1 MPDYSSL
8 SLWLDQVS
16 HELVPRASLNSTDLA
31 REWDVVIVGGGFTG
45 LWAALGVTEN
55 NPDASVLV
63 LEKEIVGFGASGRN
77 GGWASALFPT
87 ETHALIERHGQEAA
101 VALRDA
107 MHHAVDG
114 VGRWAK
120 TLGIDAEY
128 VKAGST
134 TLARSDIEYARAR
147 AHVEHTASLG
157 IDRLEWRE
165 PGATLASPGVRGA
178 TWTPDCARIHPA
190 KLVRGLARA
199 LEEREVTIREHTE
212 VTSLTPGLVRTNRG
226 SIRATTI
233 LEATEAYRSLLPGS
247 RRVTLPLYSL
257 MIATEPIAESVLD
270 DIGLA
275 PGETFADYRRL
286 IIYGQRTA
294 DNRIAFGGRG
304 APYHFGSRIQPSFDR
319 VPRVFERLRHTLT
332 GLFPSLEKVSITH
345 RWGGPLGIPRDWH
358 ARVQFDQSTRM
369 GRAGGYVG
377 DGVALSQLAGFTLA
391 DLATDQATAR
401 TALPLVDDRWP
412 KWEPEPLRYLGAT
425 AGIWG
430 TALADSIEARTGKE
444 SLIGRLIDPL
454 TGG

>member
-16 HELVPRASLNSTDLA
+16 HELVPRAALNHADLG
-31 REWDVVIVGGGFTG
+31 RQWDVVIVGGGFTG

-55 NPDASVLV
+55 DPNASVLV

-87 ETHALIERHGQEAA
+87 ETHALIERHGRDAA

-107 MHHAVDG
+107 MHDAVDG

-134 TLARSDIEYARAR
+134 TLARSDIEYSRAR
-147 AHVEHTASLG
+147 AHVEHTDTLG

-165 PGATLASPGVRGA
+165 PTQTLTSPGVQGA

-199 LEEREVTIREHTE
+199 LEDRGVTIREQTE
-212 VTSLTPGLVRTNRG
+212 VTSIRPGVVDTAHGRVT
-226 SIRATTI
+226 ATTI

-270 DIGLA
+270 EIGLA

-304 APYHFGSRIQPSFDR
+304 APYHFGSRIRPGFDR
-319 VPRVFERLRHTLT
+319 VPRVFERLQKTLT
-332 GLFPSLEKVSITH
+332 GLFPQLRSVAITH

-358 ARVQFDQSTRM
+358 ARVQFDQTTRM

-391 DLATDQATAR
+391 DLACDKQTAR
-401 TALPLVDDRWP
+401 TVLPLVDDRWP

>member
-16 HELVPRASLNSTDLA
+16 HELVPRAALNSSDLG

-45 LWAALGVTEN
+45 LWTALGVTEN
-55 NPDASVLV
+55 DPNASVLV

-87 ETHALIERHGQEAA
+87 ETHALIERHGREAA

-107 MHHAVDG
+107 MLDAVDG

-120 TLGIDAEY
+120 ALGIDAEY
-128 VKAGST
+128 IKAGST
-134 TLARSDIEYARAR
+134 TLARSDIEYSRAR

-157 IDRLEWRE
+157 IDRLEWRD
-165 PGATLASPGVRGA
+165 PDATLASAGVQGA

-199 LEEREVTIREHTE
+199 LEERGVTIRELSE
-212 VTSLTPGLVRTNRG
+212 VTSMSPGRVETIHGAL
-226 SIRATTI
+226 RAASV

-257 MIATEPIAESVLD
+257 MIATEPIEERILD

-304 APYHFGSRIQPSFDR
+304 APYHSGSRIQPSFDR

-332 GLFPSLEKVSITH
+332 GLFPQLEKVSITH

-391 DLATDQATAR
+391 DLATGRTTAR
-401 TALPLVDDRWP
+401 TTLPLVDDRWP
-412 KWEPEPLRYLGAT
+412 RWEPEPLRYLGAT

-430 TALADSIEARTGKE
+430 TALADSIEARTGRD